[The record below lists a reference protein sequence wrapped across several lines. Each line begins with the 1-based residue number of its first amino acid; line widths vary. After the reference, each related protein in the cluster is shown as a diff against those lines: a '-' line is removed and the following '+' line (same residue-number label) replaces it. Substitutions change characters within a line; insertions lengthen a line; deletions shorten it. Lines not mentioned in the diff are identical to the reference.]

1 MSVKELILRDTVGN
15 SIKVGKEGEGF
26 IFKIDDLNSKKN
38 AYLDRNQAHF
48 LYLYLKEH
56 LNV

>member
-1 MSVKELILRDTVGN
+1 MSVKELILKDTVGN
-15 SIKVGKEGEGF
+15 SMKVGKEGKGF
-26 IFKIDDLNSKKN
+26 ILKIDDLNSKKN
-38 AYLDRNQAHF
+38 VYLDRNQAHF